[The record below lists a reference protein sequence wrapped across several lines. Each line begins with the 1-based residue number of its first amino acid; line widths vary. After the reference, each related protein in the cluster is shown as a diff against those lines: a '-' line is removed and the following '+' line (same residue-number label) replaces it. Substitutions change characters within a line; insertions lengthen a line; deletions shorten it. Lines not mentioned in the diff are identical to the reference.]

1 MKAIHNG
8 VELSLPDGITEKI
21 QFYSKGTV
29 RCTKS
34 KIPLR
39 KSLVVKKTPEK
50 IDFSISEN
58 ESSIT
63 LSTEKLKVIIL
74 KSDGKISFYKPDSTV
89 LLEENE
95 KPELEKIVA
104 KGDEGYSVRQK
115 FSLNS
120 EGLYGLGQNQ
130 ENYMNYKNKKI
141 LLSQTNTDAI
151 SPVLISTNNI
161 GIFWDNY
168 SGTIFSE
175 KNNISEFY
183 SKMGDGIDYYVF
195 VGENIDKVIS
205 EYRQLTGKAV
215 MLPRWAFGY
224 WQSKER
230 YQSQDELIS
239 VGKKYREEKIPIDV
253 MVQDWEWWE
262 RGKWSGMEFDK
273 TRFPDPKKMMDELH
287 KNHLHALISV
297 WPSIGIES
305 PMHDDFEK
313 RGFLLKPIS
322 YGNARYI
329 DAYNPEAMDLYNEY
343 VYRNVYSQDFDGWW
357 HDSTEPDV
365 INSLTKEA
373 HQYELQ
379 RLDNNHLGS
388 FTRYLNPFVLVMLD
402 KIYEKWTSAGKQ
414 KRACILTRSAFAG
427 LQRDGAITWSGD
439 IGSSWEILKAQITA
453 AINFCM
459 SGLPYW
465 TFDIGSFFIGS
476 YGGIFSYG
484 GKNPAYQE
492 FYTRMF
498 QFGSFCPIFRSHGTN
513 TPREMWE
520 MGEFMPSL
528 VKFDKL
534 RYKLIPYIYSLAGR
548 IYFEDYTMMR
558 GLTMDFPDDKNVY
571 EIKDEY
577 MFGDNILVAP
587 VTDYMYHTPPQIS
600 KIVPKDVFK
609 NGVKV
614 KYYKDKDFKNL
625 AKEETVENIDIFWY
639 NGRPDYVSDSEYS
652 IRWEGTLVA
661 PETGKYQF
669 QVKTHDSKVIIL
681 DGKKLNIEMDYI
693 EPYFEYIQLEKGKE
707 YSLVC
712 ETQRLQI
719 GPARF
724 LLFWKTPS
732 DFAKEMQKIDKPKT
746 RKVYLPKGCNWID
759 YWTGKLYE
767 GGNSYEF
774 DAPIDKIPLLI
785 KQGSILPLK
794 DNMQYADENPFGE
807 LELRIYEGADGEF
820 LLYEDEGDN
829 LNYQSGKYS
838 LIKFEYKDAEKKLII
853 HKREGDFEGMQKE
866 RLFKITSGEK
876 IIKTANYNGE
886 DLEIKL

>member
-1 MKAIHNG
+1 MKSIENG
-8 VELSLPDGITEKI
+8 IELSLPQGITEKI
-21 QFYSKGTV
+21 QFYSKGTIH
-29 RCTKS
+29 CSKS
-34 KIPLR
+34 KIPFR
-39 KSLVVKKTPEK
+39 ASLVVKKSPEK
-50 IDFSISEN
+50 VDFSTSEN

-63 LSTEKLKVIIL
+63 LSTEKIKVFIL
-74 KSDGKISFYKPDSTV
+74 KSDGKISFLKPDSTP
-89 LLEENE
+89 LLEEKE
-95 KPELEKIVA
+95 EPEFEKIIV
-104 KGDEGYSVRQK
+104 KGDEGYSIRQK
-115 FSLNS
+115 FILNS

-130 ENYMNYKNKKI
+130 ENYMNYKNKEI

-151 SPVLISTNNI
+151 TPVLISTNNI

-168 SGTIFSE
+168 SATIFSE
-175 KNNISEFY
+175 KDNISEFY

-195 VGENIDKVIS
+195 VGDNMDKVIS

-230 YQSQDELIS
+230 YQTQDELLS
-239 VGKKYREEKIPIDV
+239 VGKRYRDEKIPIDV

-287 KNHLHALISV
+287 KINLHAIISV
-297 WPSIGIES
+297 WPSIGVES
-305 PMHDDFEK
+305 RMHDDLDK
-313 RGFLLKPIS
+313 KGFLLKPTS
-322 YGNARYI
+322 WGNSRYI
-329 DAYNPEAMDLYNEY
+329 DVYNPEAMDLYNEY
-343 VYRNVYSQDFDGWW
+343 VYKNVYSQDFDGWW

-365 INSLTKEA
+365 INSLTKES
-373 HQYELQ
+373 HQYESE
-379 RLDNNHLGS
+379 RLDNNYLGS
-388 FTRYLNPFVLVMLD
+388 YTRYLNPFVLVMLD
-402 KIYEKWTSAGKQ
+402 KIYEKWTSSGKQ

-427 LQRDGAITWSGD
+427 LQRDGTITWSGD
-439 IGSSWEILKAQITA
+439 IGASWEIFKDQITS

-465 TFDIGSFFIGS
+465 SFDIGAFFIGA

-484 GKNPAYQE
+484 AKNPAYQE

-498 QFGSFCPIFRSHGTN
+498 QFASFCPIFRSHGTN
-513 TPREMWE
+513 APREMWE
-520 MGEFMPSL
+520 MGEFMPVL

-548 IYFEDYTMMR
+548 TYIEDYTMMR
-558 GLTMDFPDDKNVY
+558 GLTMDFPNDKNVY

-614 KYYKDKDFKNL
+614 KYYKDKDFKIL
-625 AKEETVENIDIFWY
+625 TKEETVDNIDIFWY
-639 NGRPDYVSDSEYS
+639 NGRPDYVTDAEYS
-652 IRWEGTLVA
+652 IHWEGTLVA

-669 QVKTHDSKVIIL
+669 QVKSHDSKVIIL
-681 DGKKLNIEMDYI
+681 DSKKLNIEVDYI

-707 YSLVC
+707 YSIIC
-712 ETQRLQI
+712 ETQRDHT

-724 LLFWKTPS
+724 RLFWKTPS
-732 DFAKEMQKIDKPKT
+732 DFVKELEEADKPKN
-746 RKVYLPKGCNWID
+746 RKVYLPKGCNWVDFWNEKI
-759 YWTGKLYE
+759 YE
-767 GGNSYEF
+767 GGNTYEF

-785 KQGSILPLK
+785 RQGSILPLK

-807 LELRIYEGADGEF
+807 LEIRIYQGADGEF

-829 LNYQSGKYS
+829 LNYQDGKYS
-838 LIKFEYKDAEKKLII
+838 LIKFKYNEAEKKLII
-853 HKREGDFEGMQKE
+853 SKREGDFDGMNKE
-866 RLFKITSGEK
+866 RVFKISNGEK
-876 IIKTANYNGE
+876 IFKIVNYNGE
-886 DLEIKL
+886 ELEVKL

>member
-1 MKAIHNG
+1 MKAIQNG
-8 VELSLPDGITEKI
+8 VELSLPDGMTEKI

-29 RCTKS
+29 RCIKS

-50 IDFSISEN
+50 IDFSMSEN

-104 KGDEGYSVRQK
+104 KGDEGYSIRQK

-175 KNNISEFY
+175 KDNISEFY

-322 YGNARYI
+322 YGNARYV

-439 IGSSWEILKAQITA
+439 IGSSWEIFKDQITA

-520 MGEFMPSL
+520 MGEFMPAL

-639 NGRPDYVSDSEYS
+639 NGRPDYVTDSEYS

-732 DFAKEMQKIDKPKT
+732 DFEKEMQKIDKPKIRT
-746 RKVYLPKGCNWID
+746 VYLPKGCNWID

-807 LELRIYEGADGEF
+807 LELRIYEGADGKF